1 MAFVL
6 QVLSAAQSATL
17 SVQTYNGVGRRLESL
32 TISQIRTYEKVKPLL
47 R

>member
-17 SVQTYNGVGRRLESL
+17 SVQTYNGVGRRFESL
-32 TISQIRTYEKVKPLL
+32 TPSQIRTYEKVEPFPH
-47 R
+47 